1 VSIDTVANDVAEV
14 VALASAVLG
23 SPAPAAPPPRALY
36 EPPVRRPNR
45 FNLIWILIDML
56 MRVFSVLV
64 HERYVRVFVFAFVC
78 EISDL

>member
-1 VSIDTVANDVAEV
+1 
-14 VALASAVLG
+14 
-23 SPAPAAPPPRALY
+23 
-36 EPPVRRPNR
+36 
-45 FNLIWILIDML
+45 LIWILIDML